1 ATFGFGQVATVAD
14 PHKKRASS
22 GSGLLSIGSR
32 SRMLSTKIVFPPL
45 PQPDWVHNG
54 YTYALP
60 MRISSRSFTSNPM
73 SAKLTVAELNVSSNR
88 QFGCLSVVASA
99 RAALASVTAPASFTS
114 GLATGTLAGAGLS
127 LPHSAR

>member
-1 ATFGFGQVATVAD
+1 PAHSPSPRPTLFPYPTLFRSD

-22 GSGLLSIGSR
+22 GSGLLSSGSR

-73 SAKLTVAELNVSSNR
+73 SAKRSEEHTSELQSRFDLVCR
-88 QFGCLSVVASA
+88 L
-99 RAALASVTAPASFTS
+99 L
-114 GLATGTLAGAGLS
+114 
-127 LPHSAR
+127 